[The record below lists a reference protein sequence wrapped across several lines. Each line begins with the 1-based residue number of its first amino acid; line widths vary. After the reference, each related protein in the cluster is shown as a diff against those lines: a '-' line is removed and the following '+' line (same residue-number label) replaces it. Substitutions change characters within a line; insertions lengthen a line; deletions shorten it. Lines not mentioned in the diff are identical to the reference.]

1 MTEPVSP
8 PPRRRSPAAAARP
21 ALLLTV
27 AVGAACAVA
36 AALTAGSAS
45 LWSAVVATVLV
56 IAFFASGS
64 LPVLLA
70 RHLPPSGLA
79 GAGVLIVTYSL
90 RLALIFIALGVL
102 TSVDGIDERWLG
114 LSLMACALVYTLAYA
129 VTMFRENSRGARPA
143 VPTGGS
149 E

>member
-1 MTEPVSP
+1 MTEPTSP

-21 ALLLTV
+21 ALLLTLV
-27 AVGAACAVA
+27 AGAACAVA
-36 AALTAGSAS
+36 AALTAGGAA

-70 RHLPPSGLA
+70 RHLPPNGLA

-102 TSVDGIDERWLG
+102 TGIDGLDERWLG
-114 LSLMACALVYTLAYA
+114 LSLMACALVYTLTYA
-129 VTMFRENSRGARPA
+129 VTMFRENSRGARTAMRAGDP
-143 VPTGGS
+143 

>member
-1 MTEPVSP
+1 MTESVSP
-8 PPRRRSPAAAARP
+8 PSRRRSPAAAARP
-21 ALLLTV
+21 ALLLTL
-27 AVGAACAVA
+27 AVGAGCAVA
-36 AALTAGSAS
+36 AALTAGSAG

-102 TSVDGIDERWLG
+102 TSIDGVDERWLG
-114 LSLMACALVYTLAYA
+114 LSLMACALVYTLTYA
-129 VTMFRENSRGARPA
+129 VTMFRENAQRGSATAR
-143 VPTGGS
+143 VGGP

>member
-1 MTEPVSP
+1 MSEFPSP
-8 PPRRRSPAAAARP
+8 APRRRSPAAAARP

-27 AVGAACAVA
+27 AAGVACAVT
-36 AALTAGSAS
+36 AALVSGSAAM
-45 LWSAVVATVLV
+45 WSAVVAAVLV
-56 IAFFASGS
+56 IAFFASGA

-90 RLALIFIALGVL
+90 RLALIFLGLGVL
-102 TSVDGIDERWLG
+102 TSIDGVDERALG
-114 LSLMACALVYTLAYA
+114 LSLMACALVYTLTYA
-129 VTMFRENSRGARPA
+129 VTMFRENARGARPA
-143 VPTGGS
+143 VPFGGP